1 MRGSGRN
8 MARSAEYQ
16 EPHTRSS
23 SSPFAGQ
30 PFEPAEDSRGI
41 RSPLLF
47 GTGGAADAPDP
58 RDWLAAIIE
67 GSDDAIVS
75 KDLNGIIQSWNG
87 GARRLFG
94 YAAEEVVGKS
104 ITILIPQDRLDEE
117 PAIIAK
123 IQRGERVDHFET
135 KRRRKD
141 GSLVDISLTISPI
154 RNEHGVIVGASK
166 IARDITERRVAQEQ
180 QQLLMGEMRH
190 RVKNLFALAHAIV
203 SISAKSSSS
212 ESDVIAN
219 VQARLSSLARAH
231 ELIMSDRLLGP
242 ENEQKVALLALVHT
256 ILDAYATDGRISIS
270 GDDCDVG
277 GKAVTNLALLL
288 HELATNAAKY
298 GALSVATGRLD
309 VHAFRDTDTVRVTWR
324 ETGGPPPSLDGTA
337 GFGSRLEK
345 GLASALS
352 ATVERAWQPTGLV
365 ATIAMPME
373 ALVT

>member
-1 MRGSGRN
+1 V
-8 MARSAEYQ
+8 
-16 EPHTRSS
+16 
-23 SSPFAGQ
+23 
-30 PFEPAEDSRGI
+30 
-41 RSPLLF
+41 
-47 GTGGAADAPDP
+47 ADTPDP

-75 KDLNGIIQSWNG
+75 KDLKGIIQSWNG

-154 RNEHGVIVGASK
+154 RNGHGVIVGASK

-203 SISAKSSSS
+203 SISAKSSAS

-242 ENEQKVALLALVHT
+242 ENDQKVALLTLIHS
-256 ILDAYATDGRISIS
+256 ILDPYATGDRISIC
-270 GDDCDVG
+270 GEDCEVG

-288 HELATNAAKY
+288 QRGQVWSLVGRDRSARRQR
-298 GALSVATGRLD
+298 LS
-309 VHAFRDTDTVRVTWR
+309 
-324 ETGGPPPSLDGTA
+324 
-337 GFGSRLEK
+337 
-345 GLASALS
+345 
-352 ATVERAWQPTGLV
+352 
-365 ATIAMPME
+365 
-373 ALVT
+373 